1 MVPKSVRACLAAI
14 AFIATTALMPAG
26 ASAASRGGPQPG
38 TWNWPPYTG
47 RVDGMPKITCG
58 YVWLNPHRHK
68 PGSEQWVYQCH

>member
-47 RVDGMPKITCG
+47 RVDGMPKITH
-58 YVWLNPHRHK
+58 WATRLT
-68 PGSEQWVYQCH
+68 SECCVNESARTEK